1 MAKEVKKA
9 VKDIEPKEIKNV
21 YVVKE
26 GDKISEIATKQG
38 ISVRKLMALNDLK
51 SFDVK
56 PGTELTVRA

>member
-9 VKDIEPKEIKNV
+9 VKDVEPKEIKNV

-56 PGTELTVRA
+56 PGAELTVR